1 MRFFIPALLAILFH
15 LSFLGF
21 KKASPTI
28 SVRPPLKQV
37 MLLPQSGGTPEDER
51 LLAWMNILDASHTIQ
66 PDRKYGFSME
76 YQAPDIEDIPLN
88 MNQLVMNDEGE
99 VADFL
104 PVPWQDVRSRFRHLW
119 RRPLLNMNFVD
130 PAAYKM
136 ELNWPA
142 WLDEEE
148 QVLPQLF
155 DNPDEIRALVKKSSP
170 PHHETVLKV
179 TFLGSDVFPQ
189 VDVVYSC
196 GVPALDAAA
205 VKTLTVK
212 SENSPISTEKHIIP
226 YFVTVK
232 WCSD

>member
-15 LSFLGF
+15 LSFLLF
-21 KKASPTI
+21 KKASPVI
-28 SVRPPLKQV
+28 SDRSPLKQV
-37 MLLPQSGGTPEDER
+37 MLLSQSGETPDEQR
-51 LLAWMNILDASHTIQ
+51 LLAWMNILDAEHTIQ
-66 PDRKYGFSME
+66 PDRKYGFSVG
-76 YQAPDIEDIPLN
+76 YQPPPVEDLPLDLKN
-88 MNQLVMNDEGE
+88 LVMNDDDT

-104 PVPWQDVRSRFRHLW
+104 PVPWQDTRSRFRHLW
-119 RRPLLNMNFVD
+119 RRPLLNVSFVN
-130 PAAYKM
+130 PADYK
-136 ELNWPA
+136 LKLDWPA

-155 DNPDEIRALVKKSSP
+155 DNPNEIREQVRKNPP
-170 PHHETVLKV
+170 PHHETVLRV
-179 TFLGSDVFPQ
+179 TFLEPDVFPK

-196 GVPALDAAA
+196 GDPSLDLAA